1 MFQKLRCYHCD
12 VQGSTYMKLGDFSRF
27 YCLRCE
33 GHWDAADVAEQIT
46 DRRESDQTCD
56 LDEIQEQTAE
66 WQNVL
71 DFANEG
77 TNKAPAKT
85 VRANRLDEI
94 NREIEVFTPAALEF
108 LKTSLELTA
117 KAKGLT
123 GAQMQLAEL
132 ATLYCER
139 IAERAK
145 LEG

>member
-1 MFQKLRCYHCD
+1 MFKNLRCYHCD

-27 YCLRCE
+27 YCLSCE

-56 LDEIQEQTAE
+56 LDEIKEQTAE
-66 WQNVL
+66 WQKVL
-71 DFANEG
+71 DLANED
-77 TNKAPAKT
+77 TKKAPTKA
-85 VRANRLDEI
+85 VRANRLDEL

-123 GAQMQLAEL
+123 GAQLQLAEL
-132 ATLYCER
+132 ASLYCER
-139 IAERAK
+139 IAERTRI
-145 LEG
+145 EE